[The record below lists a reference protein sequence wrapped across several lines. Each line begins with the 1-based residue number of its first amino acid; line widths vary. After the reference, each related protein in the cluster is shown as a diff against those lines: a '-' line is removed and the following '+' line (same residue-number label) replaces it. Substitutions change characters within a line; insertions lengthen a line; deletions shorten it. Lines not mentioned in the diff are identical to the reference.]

1 MGAVFYVQ
9 VRDDP
14 ELVKLEDRVDK
25 RARRGSDLRQEV
37 SRESVT
43 CRFVREFLC
52 VIFKYLVGLWHV
64 SGGFGHPGGHA
75 GAL

>member
-25 RARRGSDLRQEV
+25 RASEAPYAGRCATPLLVQEGSRLGQHL
-37 SRESVT
+37 T
-43 CRFVREFLC
+43 
-52 VIFKYLVGLWHV
+52 
-64 SGGFGHPGGHA
+64 
-75 GAL
+75 

>member
-25 RARRGSDLRQEV
+25 RASEAPYAGRCATPCWFRKG
-37 SRESVT
+37 
-43 CRFVREFLC
+43 
-52 VIFKYLVGLWHV
+52 VGWV
-64 SGGFGHPGGHA
+64 NT
-75 GAL
+75 